1 MPKKSPHY
9 SGKRLVLIAP
19 TAIYV
24 LIAGLAARAEPL
36 PGLAA
41 TYYTIDE
48 TPPNRNLDTYPV
60 CATEIENNINR
71 SYDGEPVDG
80 CPTDLFAAHLAGT
93 ITIPEHETIEFFL
106 ASDDGAE
113 ITIGSHTFGAW
124 WDQGCSA
131 TVSGELDLAPGET
144 PLEVIFY
151 ENGGSTCL
159 MLAWRINGG
168 PWEIVPDDAYTQEP
182 TPDTTLPETTLPET
196 TLPETTIPETTVPET
211 TIPETTLPETSSS
224 STSTSTTTTTQAPP
238 PEPIYTPPATTTSST
253 TTEPSTTSTT
263 EPPTTLSETTIPETS
278 LPTPSTSLVEPSP
291 STSNAPETTTPS
303 LIAPET
309 LLEPPSEPIE
319 EAPLDDPAE
328 ATAAEI
334 VTLLANPET
343 VSNLTP
349 EQAAEVFEQ
358 LHVEDLTQQLAD
370 RLVDALQD
378 APEEIRAEF
387 EDAIDV
393 YSGLF
398 DRYVPIG
405 STVPVSTRRTLT
417 AVSGLA
423 LATAASVRIRR

>member
-1 MPKKSPHY
+1 MTSRPPYGPTRFSRKK
-9 SGKRLVLIAP
+9 LVLVAP
-19 TAIYV
+19 LAIYV
-24 LIAGLAARAEPL
+24 SFFGLVAKAEPI
-36 PGLAA
+36 PGLVA

-48 TPPNRNLDTYPV
+48 APPNRNLDTYPV

-106 ASDDGAE
+106 ASDDGGEA
-113 ITIGSHTFGAW
+113 TIAGHTFGAW

-131 TVSGELDLAPGET
+131 TVSGELDLEPGET

-182 TPDTTLPETTLPET
+182 SPDTTVPDTTIPET
-196 TLPETTIPETTVPET
+196 TLPETTIPET
-211 TIPETTLPETSSS
+211 SSS
-224 STSTSTTTTTQAPP
+224 STTTSSTTTTQAPP
-238 PEPIYTPPATTTSST
+238 PAPIYTPPATTTSST
-253 TTEPSTTSTT
+253 TTEPSTTTTT
-263 EPPTTLSETTIPETS
+263 EPPTTVPEITIPETT
-278 LPTPSTSLVEPSP
+278 LPTPSTSLVELSP
-291 STSNAPETTTPS
+291 STSNAPETTTPT

-309 LLEPPSEPIE
+309 LLEPPSEPTE
-319 EAPLDDPAE
+319 EVPLDKPAE

-334 VTLLANPET
+334 VTALANPET
-343 VSNLTP
+343 VANLTP
-349 EQAAEVFEQ
+349 EQAAEVFEE

>member
-1 MPKKSPHY
+1 MTKRRTIFIQHRKS
-9 SGKRLVLIAP
+9 SNLKRLLLVAP

-24 LIAGLAARAEPL
+24 SIAGLTARAEPL
-36 PGLAA
+36 PGLEA

-48 TPPNRNLDTYPV
+48 TPPNRNLETYLV
-60 CATEIENNINR
+60 CATEVENNINR

-106 ASDDGAE
+106 ASDDGGEA
-113 ITIGSHTFGAW
+113 TIGGHTFGAW

-131 TVSGELDLAPGET
+131 TLSGELDLEPGET
-144 PLEVIFY
+144 PLDVIFY
-151 ENGGSTCL
+151 ENGGATCL
-159 MLAWRINGG
+159 MLAWRIDGG
-168 PWEIVPDDAYTQEP
+168 SWEIVPDDAYTQEP
-182 TPDTTLPETTLPET
+182 TPDTTVPDTSI
-196 TLPETTIPETTVPET
+196 PETTIAET
-211 TIPETTLPETSSS
+211 TIPETSSS
-224 STSTSTTTTTQAPP
+224 STTTSSTTTTTQAPP
-238 PEPIYTPPATTTSST
+238 PAPIYTPPATTTSST
-253 TTEPSTTSTT
+253 TTEPSTTTTT
-263 EPPTTLSETTIPETS
+263 EPPTTLPETTIPETS
-278 LPTPSTSLVEPSP
+278 LPTPSTSLVELSP
-291 STSNAPETTTPS
+291 STSNAPETTTPT

-309 LLEPPSEPIE
+309 LLEPPSKPAED
-319 EAPLDDPAE
+319 APLDEPAE

-334 VTLLANPET
+334 VIALANPET
-343 VSNLTP
+343 VANLTS
-349 EQAAEVFEQ
+349 EQAAEVFAE
-358 LHVEDLTQQLAD
+358 LHVKDLTQQLAD